1 MAKRKSKKIRYDR
14 LIVLIIAAALL
25 FYALTQMLSCA
36 QNLLFSDDEE
46 KSKSNAESAYLPDN
60 NSSEVSTD
68 DYAFTVVIDA
78 GHGGDDVGAVDFNG
92 TRYEKD
98 DVLEV
103 ALLVREELLEY
114 GNINIVMT
122 REDDTFVSLD
132 DRCAIANNIDADLFV
147 SIHRN
152 SADIGNGIEIWV
164 NSENN
169 SDDKL
174 IAQKILSKF
183 SADTV
188 SQIRGT
194 KEGFRDDSGNEHNYY
209 VNSNT
214 DMPSC
219 LIELGFITDNNDNNY
234 FDLYKVNYAKAIAD
248 GIVDAA
254 QVLELYP

>member
-36 QNLLFSDDEE
+36 QNHFFSDDEE
-46 KSKSNAESAYLPDN
+46 KSKSKAESVYLPEN
-60 NSSEVSTD
+60 NSSEASAD

-98 DVLEV
+98 DVLDV
-103 ALLVREELLEY
+103 ALLVREELSEY
-114 GNINIVMT
+114 GNINVVMT
-122 REDDTFVSLD
+122 RDDDTFVSLD
-132 DRCAIANNIDADLFV
+132 DRCKIANDMNADLFV

-152 SADIGNGIEIWV
+152 SADIGNGVEIWV

-174 IAQKILSKF
+174 LAQKILSKF
-183 SADTV
+183 SAHTV

-194 KEGFRDDSGNEHNYY
+194 KEGYRDDSGNAHNYY

-214 DMPSC
+214 NMPSC
-219 LIELGFITDNNDNNY
+219 LIELGFITDSNDNNY
-234 FDLYKVNYAKAIAD
+234 FDLYKADYAKAIAD
-248 GIVDAA
+248 GIIDAA